1 MPVEKN
7 SRSKG
12 SRSQGSR
19 AKISLA
25 RALSKLGFT
34 SRSAAVP
41 LITDG
46 RVRVNGKVHRDP
58 NHRIDIER
66 DKVTVD
72 NKAVEKTGNFY
83 IMLNKPRGVVTTRKD
98 ERGRETVYDCLKG
111 GGFPYIAPVGR
122 LDMES
127 EGMLLLTNDSRW
139 GDTITSPESHI
150 DKTYRVEVDVVADQ
164 ELIDAL
170 QAGVVDGNEHL
181 SAKRAKLVK
190 THERTSWIE
199 IVLDEGKNR
208 HIRRLFEQLGVGVL
222 RLKRVAI
229 GKVKL
234 GGLGEGKFRELTV
247 AERRALGG

>member
-1 MPVEKN
+1 MPVERN
-7 SRSKG
+7 R
-12 SRSQGSR
+12 R

-46 RVRVNGKVHRDP
+46 RVRVNGKVFKDP

-72 NKAVEKTGNFY
+72 NKDVEKTSSIY
-83 IMLNKPRGVVTTRKD
+83 IMLNKPRGVVTTRSD
-98 ERGRETVYDCLKG
+98 ERGRETVYHYLKG
-111 GGFPYIAPVGR
+111 GGLPYVAPVGR
-122 LDMES
+122 LDMDS
-127 EGMLLLTNDSRW
+127 EGLLLMTNDSRW
-139 GDTITSPESHI
+139 GDTVTSPASHI
-150 DKTYRVEVDVVADQ
+150 DKTYRVEIDVVAD
-164 ELIDAL
+164 EDLIQAL
-170 QAGVVDGNEHL
+170 TTGVVDGKEHL
-181 SAKRAKLVK
+181 SAKRAKIVK
-190 THERTSWIE
+190 THETTSWIE

-208 HIRRLFEQLGVGVL
+208 HIRRLFEQLGVKVL

-247 AERRALGG
+247 AERRALGA

>member
-1 MPVEKN
+1 MAFEKN
-7 SRSKG
+7 R
-12 SRSQGSR
+12 R

-41 LITDG
+41 LITGG
-46 RVRVNGKVHRDP
+46 RVRVNGKVQKDP

-72 NKAVEKTGNFY
+72 NKAVEKTVNLY
-83 IMLNKPRGVVTTRKD
+83 IMLNKPRGVVTTRSD
-98 ERGRETVYDCLKG
+98 ERGRETVYAYLKG
-111 GGFPYIAPVGR
+111 GGFPYLAPVGR
-122 LDMES
+122 LDKES
-127 EGMLLLTNDSRW
+127 EGLLLFTNDSRW
-139 GDTITSPESHI
+139 GDTITSPDSHI
-150 DKTYRVEVDVVADQ
+150 EKTYRVEVDVVADDD
-164 ELIDAL
+164 LIDAL
-170 QAGVVDGNEHL
+170 MAGVVDGNEHL
-181 SAKRAKLVK
+181 SAKRAKIVK
-190 THERTSWIE
+190 THEHTSWVE
-199 IVLDEGKNR
+199 VVLDEGKNR
-208 HIRRLFEQLGVGVL
+208 HIRRLFARLGVNVL